1 LVAEDNPINQQVA
14 IGMLKRFDIH
24 ADAVASGEEAI
35 YGLETLPYDL
45 VLMDVQ
51 MPLLDGLEAT
61 RRIRSGTSQV
71 LNPEVPIVAMTA
83 NAMEGDRELCLKG
96 GMNDYIAKPI
106 TQGELVRVLAL
117 YLEAAPDGG
126 RHPQLETNFME
137 PRHPVIGDSF
147 SLEEE
152 LGDPDLVRSIIQ
164 EVIDDTVAELPKLQA
179 EVKFLQYADAAK
191 SAHRLRG
198 ALLNVAADR
207 ICDRLLKLEHACKL
221 EKESE
226 AKNLMQQ
233 VDGDLTELQ
242 LELKKRHLVV

>member
-1 LVAEDNPINQQVA
+1 
-14 IGMLKRFDIH
+14 
-24 ADAVASGEEAI
+24 
-35 YGLETLPYDL
+35 
-45 VLMDVQ
+45 
-51 MPLLDGLEAT
+51 
-61 RRIRSGTSQV
+61 
-71 LNPEVPIVAMTA
+71 
-83 NAMEGDRELCLKG
+83 
-96 GMNDYIAKPI
+96 
-106 TQGELVRVLAL
+106 
-117 YLEAAPDGG
+117 
-126 RHPQLETNFME
+126 ME

-191 SAHRLRG
+191 NAHRLRG